1 MAFMEVNFFSD
12 ALGMCMSMYVIV
24 PQKTRGN
31 IGVTEGEFDST
42 YPTLYL
48 LHGMSDDHTIWMR
61 RTSIERYAE
70 ARGIAVVMPTT
81 YLGWYTD
88 MKYGYNYRTFIGEEL
103 PKICRSF
110 FPNMSKKREDTYI
123 AGLSM
128 GGYGAWYI
136 GLSHPDRFAA
146 AASLSGAVDV
156 AFRATPIPQGQAMAL
171 PRWMLDCFGDV
182 QTLPGSD
189 RDVFTL
195 AEKAKQAGCLPRLYQ
210 SCGTADF
217 LYGMNLC
224 SYRKLTEMEIPV
236 TWREIPGKA
245 HEWDLWDEEIRNVID
260 WMLK

>member
-1 MAFMEVNFFSD
+1 MILTCKYNSPVLDRNTQIN
-12 ALGMCMSMYVIV
+12 VIIPT
-24 PQKTRGN
+24 PQK
-31 IGVTEGEFDST
+31 EGETLGKDFKV
-42 YPTLYL
+42 LYL
-48 LHGMSDDHTIWMR
+48 LHGLHGDADSWLHYSNI
-61 RTSIERYAE
+61 SRYAQD
-70 ARGIAVVMPTT
+70 AGIAVVMPSVNNSFYQDMAHGDRFFT
-81 YLGWYTD
+81 YMTQ
-88 MKYGYNYRTFIGEEL
+88 EL
-103 PKICRSF
+103 PEYIQSI
-110 FPNMSKKREDTYI
+110 FPVSKKPEDTYI

-156 AFRATPIPQGQAMAL
+156 AFRATPIPQGQAMEL

-182 QTLPGSD
+182 RTLPGSD
-189 RDVFTL
+189 RDVFAL

-236 TWREIPGKA
+236 TWREIPDKA
-245 HEWDLWDEEIRNVID
+245 HEWDLWDEEIRTVLD